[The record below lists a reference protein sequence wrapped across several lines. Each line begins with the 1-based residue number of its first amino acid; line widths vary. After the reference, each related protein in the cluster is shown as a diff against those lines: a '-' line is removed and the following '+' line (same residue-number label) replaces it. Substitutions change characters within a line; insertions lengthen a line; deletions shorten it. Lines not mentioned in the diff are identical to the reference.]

1 MVDSLVSEFSAAIRE
16 GKVDRARELVG
27 ELPSELPDRVL
38 SSVAELYMQ
47 MERWEEAAG
56 AFGRM
61 KYRNAEAEM
70 RRKLCGNLGAMKKF
84 RPGVYQALNQSPGSD
99 RFSVMSSVSG
109 HPTVAFRND
118 AGNKISMSAEND
130 PLGSVKKAMGS
141 IDAAWRAGKALGLV
155 GMGDGYFLGHLAAN
169 PPELILGREQA
180 VCVFE
185 PETGLVLT
193 CLMIHDFTGPNGPI
207 EQTRFSWYVGQNWVG
222 QFREEFFGD
231 LFKMYPMVS
240 IRLGLQSQK
249 IETEM
254 AGFLKDVAE
263 LDGKL
268 VGEIN
273 PYYESLS
280 RENLAEMLGENPP
293 RKPRAMVITTRFST
307 VLQYSAK
314 DTAEAFERLGW
325 ETRLL
330 IEPSAAHGMNR
341 IAMRAALAQ
350 FKPDVVFQ
358 IDHLR
363 SEHNDLFPKNLP
375 SICWVQ
381 DHLPNLMNAAA
392 GASVTLRDFILTNS
406 GHRYEREYG
415 YPRRQMLH
423 MTKATKV
430 PVKLASGEKDK
441 DIVFVSNAG
450 RLPELLVEDA
460 LLRTPGE
467 SEKAMLRAVAKRLLD
482 IYARGGCVET
492 MPDLEK
498 LVCEVEREERR
509 VINFGDAR
517 KQLIGVLWHPLND
530 ALYRQQSL
538 AWVAQAAGKLGLN
551 LELYGNH
558 WEKHPQFAGFAK
570 GYVQYGAQLEE
581 LTRRSRISLHIA
593 PFSWLHQRVMDGYVA
608 GGFFLM
614 RRHLSNFVPYQLNRL
629 IEQWE
634 LVDDAELHRAIAE
647 YRRLNEISDP
657 VEHVRGLAEAGALHE
672 LPRLGEICFSDVKDC
687 ERVIEQFFREPELA
701 QRIAGE
707 QRKYVMDHFTYESQM
722 KRIVGQMGEL
732 IRKEAA

>member
-1 MVDSLVSEFSAAIRE
+1 MVDSLTSEFSAAMRA
-16 GKVDRARELVG
+16 GNLDRAREILP
-27 ELPSELPDRVL
+27 ELPLALPDRVL
-38 SSVAELYMQ
+38 SSVAELNMQ

-61 KYRNAEAEM
+61 KYRNADAEM
-70 RRKLCGNLGAMKKF
+70 KRKLCGNLAAMKVH
-84 RPGVYQALNQSPGSD
+84 RPGVYASLNQSPASD
-99 RFSVMSSVSG
+99 RFSVMASQSG

-118 AGNKISMSAEND
+118 AGATISMSAGND
-130 PLGSVKKAMGS
+130 PLGSVKQAMGS
-141 IDAAWRAGKALGLV
+141 IDAAWKTGKALGLV
-155 GMGDGYFLGHLAAN
+155 GIGDGYLLDHLAKN
-169 PPELILGREQA
+169 PPELILGREHA

-185 PETGLVLT
+185 PDAQLALT
-193 CLMIHDFTGPNGPI
+193 CLMIHDFTGADGPI
-207 EQTRFSWYVGQNWVG
+207 EQKRFSWYVGTSWVED
-222 QFREEFFGD
+222 FREEFFAD

-240 IRLGLQSQK
+240 IRLGLKSQM

-254 AGFLKDVAE
+254 AKFLKEVAE
-263 LDGKL
+263 LDGKF
-268 VGEIN
+268 VAEIN
-273 PYYESLS
+273 PYYDALS
-280 RENLAEMLGENPP
+280 SENLAELMGENPP
-293 RKPRAMVITTRFST
+293 RKPRVLVITTRFSS
-307 VLQYSAK
+307 VLQYSSR
-314 DTAEAFERLGW
+314 DTAEAFEKLGW
-325 ETRLL
+325 DVHLL

-341 IAMRAALAQ
+341 IAMRQALAE
-350 FKPDVVFQ
+350 FKPDVAFQ

-363 SEHNDLFPKNLP
+363 CEHNDLFPKNLP
-375 SICWVQ
+375 SVCWVQ

-392 GASVTLRDFILTNS
+392 GASITLRDFILTNS
-406 GHRYEREYG
+406 GHRYQKEYG
-415 YPRRQMLH
+415 YPSRQMLH

-430 PVKLASGEKDK
+430 PAMRATVERDK

-467 SEKAMLRAVAKRLLD
+467 AEKLMLRAVAKKLID

-498 LVCEVEREERR
+498 LVCEVEREEKRI
-509 VINFGDAR
+509 INFGDAR

-538 AWVAQAAGKLGLN
+538 TWVAEAVGKLGLN

-558 WEKHPQFAGFAK
+558 WEKHPRFSSYAK
-570 GYVQYGAQLEE
+570 GYVQYGVELEE
-581 LTRRSRISLHIA
+581 LTRRSKISLHIA

-614 RRHLSNFVPYQLNRL
+614 RKHLSNFVPYQLNRAADRGESDANELQRL
-629 IEQWE
+629 IG
-634 LVDDAELHRAIAE
+634 E

-672 LPRLGEICFSDVKDC
+672 LPRLGEISFSDASDC
-687 ERVIEQFFREPELA
+687 ARVIERFIRQPELA
-701 QRIAGE
+701 EKIAGE
-707 QRKYVMDHFTYESQM
+707 QRQYVLDHFTYESQM
-722 KRIVGQMGEL
+722 KRIVGEMGEL